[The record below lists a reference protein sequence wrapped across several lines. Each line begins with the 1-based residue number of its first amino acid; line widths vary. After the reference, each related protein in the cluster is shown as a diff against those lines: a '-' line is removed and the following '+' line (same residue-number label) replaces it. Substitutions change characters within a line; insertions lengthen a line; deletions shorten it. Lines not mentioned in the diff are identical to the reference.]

1 MAERTLLIVEDEPHM
16 AELLQNRFQL
26 EGFVVHHAADG
37 LEALAQFTAVRP
49 DLCILDVMLPKMDGF
64 QVARE
69 MRKIAPLAAFIF
81 LTARNTLPDKQAGFN
96 SGCDDYLTK
105 PFLFEEL
112 LLRVNAV
119 LYRTQGPKVH
129 ASGSLVFPT
138 FTLHVRE
145 RTLEMP
151 GRTITLTAKE
161 NRILYILL
169 SNAGNMVER
178 RFLVEQVWGSMNDYH
193 SRSLDVYLTRL
204 RKYVQLVPG
213 ITLTNVYGKG
223 FLLQVA
229 ESRAG
234 EAEPGS

>member
-1 MAERTLLIVEDEPHM
+1 MAERTLLIAEDEPHM
-16 AELLQNRFQL
+16 SELLRSRFQQ
-26 EGFVVHHAADG
+26 EGFVVHLAPDG

-49 DLCILDVMLPKMDGF
+49 DLCILDVMLPKLDGF

-145 RTLEMP
+145 RNLEMM
-151 GRTITLTAKE
+151 GRTIALTAKE

-178 RFLVEQVWGSMNDYH
+178 RFLVEQVWGSMDDYH

-204 RKYVQLVPG
+204 RKYIQLVPG
-213 ITLTNVYGKG
+213 VTLANVYGKG
-223 FLLQVA
+223 FLLDVA
-229 ESRAG
+229 DNPADIR
-234 EAEPGS
+234 EPGS

>member
-1 MAERTLLIVEDEPHM
+1 MAERTILIVEDEPHM
-16 AELLQNRFQL
+16 AELLRSRFQQ

-37 LEALAQFTAVRP
+37 LDALAQFTAVRP

-119 LYRTQGPKVH
+119 LYRTQGPKMH

-145 RTLEMP
+145 RNLEMP

-161 NRILYILL
+161 NQILYILL

-178 RFLVEQVWGSMNDYH
+178 QFLVEQVWGRMDDYH

-204 RKYVQLVPG
+204 RKYIQLIPG
-213 ITLTNVYGKG
+213 VTLANVYGKG
-223 FLLQVA
+223 FLVTVA

-234 EAEPGS
+234 IGEPGS

>member
-1 MAERTLLIVEDEPHM
+1 MADRTLLIVEDEPHM
-16 AELLQNRFQL
+16 AELLRSRFEQ

-37 LEALAQFTAVRP
+37 LEALARFTAVRP
-49 DLCILDVMLPKMDGF
+49 DLCILDVTLPKMDGF
-64 QVARE
+64 QVAHE

-105 PFLFEEL
+105 PFQFEEL

-145 RTLEMP
+145 RNLQMP
-151 GRTITLTAKE
+151 GRTIALTAKE

-169 SNAGNMVER
+169 SNAGKMVER
-178 RFLVEQVWGSMNDYH
+178 RFLVEQVWGRMDDYH

-213 ITLTNVYGKG
+213 VTLTNVYGQG

-234 EAEPGS
+234 EAEQGS

>member
-1 MAERTLLIVEDEPHM
+1 M
-16 AELLQNRFQL
+16 
-26 EGFVVHHAADG
+26 
-37 LEALAQFTAVRP
+37 
-49 DLCILDVMLPKMDGF
+49 
-64 QVARE
+64 
-69 MRKIAPLAAFIF
+69 
-81 LTARNTLPDKQAGFN
+81 PDKEAGFR

-105 PFLFEEL
+105 PFQFEEL

-129 ASGSLVFPT
+129 ASGSLVFPA

-145 RTLEMP
+145 RLLEMT

-169 SNAGNMVER
+169 SNAGKMVER
-178 RFLVEQVWGSMNDYH
+178 KFLVEQVWGRMDDYH

-213 ITLTNVYGKG
+213 VCLSNVYGKG
-223 FLLQVA
+223 FVLNVS
-229 ESRAG
+229 ESLVDIEEQR
-234 EAEPGS
+234 S